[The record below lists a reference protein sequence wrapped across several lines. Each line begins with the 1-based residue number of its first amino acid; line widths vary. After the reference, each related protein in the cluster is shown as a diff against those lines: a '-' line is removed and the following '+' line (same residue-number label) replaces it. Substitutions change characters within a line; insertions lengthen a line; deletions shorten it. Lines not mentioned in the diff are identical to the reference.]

1 MAAAV
6 TTLMAKK
13 KMLLARAGVAALPP
27 IQKMAFGNGGVDA
40 DGTVIEPENEQKT
53 LKNELYRKDITK
65 YEIISDTQIAYYC
78 HLTESELMGENISEL
93 ALVDSEG
100 DIVTIKNFRIKQK
113 DGDFSFTF
121 KVNDTM

>member
-13 KMLLARAGVAALPP
+13 KMLLARAGAAALPP
-27 IQKMAFGNGGVDA
+27 IQKMVDA
-40 DGTVIEPENEQKT
+40 DGTVIEPESEQET

-100 DIVTIKNFRIKQK
+100 DVVTIKNFRVKQK